1 MSCAA
6 ALNNV
11 DPKSAV
17 KMLSVEC
24 GENFELEPE
33 KYTSL
38 TDTELLQELWSVL
51 TLVLWDL

>member
-1 MSCAA
+1 M
-6 ALNNV
+6 